1 MGSFSKRV
9 KKYANKALK
18 VSTLGLVG
26 GKKESS
32 SGGED
37 AGMRSAAAKR
47 MVNRNQQAGG
57 GTINFN
63 TEEYT

>member
-1 MGSFSKRV
+1 MGSFRKRI
-9 KKYANKALK
+9 KKYGNKALN

-47 MVNRNQQAGG
+47 LVNRNQQAGS